1 MAQDADRIRS
11 VPDEAFAVMTLS
23 EFLIV
28 MKL

>member
-1 MAQDADRIRS
+1 MLQDADKMRS

-28 MKL
+28 LKL